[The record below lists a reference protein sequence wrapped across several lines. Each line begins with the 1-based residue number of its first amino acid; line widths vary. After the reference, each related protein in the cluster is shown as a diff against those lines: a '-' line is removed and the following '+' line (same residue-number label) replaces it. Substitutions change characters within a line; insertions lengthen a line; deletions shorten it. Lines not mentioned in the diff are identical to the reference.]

1 MSFSEVGIMMHQEPS
16 RRADEERELGM
27 GHVNNRLSFIA
38 PSFPPAATIL
48 PLAAEPE
55 LEQRN
60 FLNEIATVFASFE
73 SACRSGDIHTV
84 HALVSQQSRSRAFLH
99 HGLILSLESG
109 HVEIARYLLSTGAP
123 ITPNTPAHILSA
135 PPDCQIDLF
144 ELLAQSGWGP
154 NFPGDY
160 GTLLLPKVVTH
171 LPVLCWFLAHGANP
185 NLGAHHDS
193 DIAGPPH
200 PQSCAALEAAA
211 ARGSVDAVRL
221 LLNAGASIHYGTP
234 LHFAA
239 GACSP
244 GIMPRSV
251 ITKEFDA
258 SRIPIMELL
267 VERGADVNQ
276 MGQSRVVVH
285 HPIMYAVM
293 AGAVGRVRWLLE
305 HGADPEAR
313 GAWGSAAEYVEMVGS
328 EEMKQVLRH
337 SAHERSGANGG
348 GFGNLAIRFKAQ

>member
-1 MSFSEVGIMMHQEPS
+1 MSFSEVGMMMQQEPS

-38 PSFPPAATIL
+38 PRFPQAPM
-48 PLAAEPE
+48 ESE
-55 LEQRN
+55 HN
-60 FLNEIATVFASFE
+60 FLNEIASHFASFE
-73 SACRSGDIHTV
+73 SACRAGDLHAV
-84 HALVSQQSRSRAFLH
+84 HAAVSPQTRSSAFLH
-99 HGLILSLESG
+99 HGLIIALEAG
-109 HVEIARYLLSTGAP
+109 HVDIARYLLSTGAP
-123 ITPNTPAHILSA
+123 ITPNTPVHILSA
-135 PPDCQIDLF
+135 PPDQQIALF

-154 NFPGDY
+154 NMPGDY
-160 GTLLLPKVVTH
+160 GTVLLPKVVTH

-193 DIAGPPH
+193 SDIAGHPN

-244 GIMPRSV
+244 GIVPRSV
-251 ITKEFDA
+251 ISKEFDA

-293 AGAVGRVRWLLE
+293 AGAVERVKWLLE
-305 HGADPEAR
+305 RGADPEAR
-313 GAWGSAAEYVEMVGS
+313 GAWGSAAEYVDMVGS
-328 EEMKQVLRH
+328 EEMKSVLRQ
-337 SAHERSGANGG
+337 SVIERSRDGG
-348 GFGNLAIRFKAQ
+348 LFGNLAMRFKIR

>member
-1 MSFSEVGIMMHQEPS
+1 MSVSEVGIMMQQEPS

-38 PSFPPAATIL
+38 PRFPPTEI
-48 PLAAEPE
+48 PQSMEAE
-55 LEQRN
+55 QHN
-60 FLNEIATVFASFE
+60 FLNDIAAHFASFE
-73 SACRSGDIHTV
+73 SACRSGDLHAV
-84 HALVSQQSRSRAFLH
+84 HAVISPQKRSSAFLH

-109 HVEIARYLLSTGAP
+109 HVDIARYLLSSGAP
-123 ITPNTPAHILSA
+123 ITPNTPVHILSA
-135 PPDCQIDLF
+135 PPDQQIALF

-154 NFPGDY
+154 NIPGDY
-160 GTLLLPKVVTH
+160 GTVLLPKVVTH
-171 LPVLCWFLAHGANP
+171 LPVLCWFLAHGADP

-193 DIAGPPH
+193 SDVTGQAN
-200 PQSCAALEAAA
+200 PQSCAALEAAS

-251 ITKEFDA
+251 ISKEFDT

-276 MGQSRVVVH
+276 MGESRVVVH

-293 AGAVGRVRWLLE
+293 AGAVERVRWLLE
-305 HGADPEAR
+305 QGADPEAR

-328 EEMKQVLRH
+328 DEMKSVLRQ
-337 SAHERSGANGG
+337 SMLERSKANEGS
-348 GFGNLAIRFKAQ
+348 FGNLAMRFKV